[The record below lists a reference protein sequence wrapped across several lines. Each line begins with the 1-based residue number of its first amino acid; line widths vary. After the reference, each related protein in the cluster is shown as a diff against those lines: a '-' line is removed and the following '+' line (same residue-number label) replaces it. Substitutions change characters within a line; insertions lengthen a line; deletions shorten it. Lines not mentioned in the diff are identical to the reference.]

1 MFAIFLK
8 RIVLFTLLHSSFL
21 IIRAE
26 RDRLIAIEQ
35 SLLAQVAEEAE
46 AINKEKNT
54 SPQSKISQISEMDKE
69 NENTTNS
76 VDVKDGFDSKSVKSK
91 DEERALEAEA
101 RKAAQEHVR
110 EWVSVLTEPLND
122 EIRVMEEEDDVLLDS
137 WSSHKGVSQH
147 LFLYRQLTVRP
158 FFLSF
163 SPPFFFYIT
172 TFCLPTFLPFFF
184 PTYHLLITF
193 SCFSH
198 FGHCCLAFAISQ
210 SYCFQPNFRLNFSIF
225 NFRN

>member
-1 MFAIFLK
+1 LCSFYSPSFL
-8 RIVLFTLLHSSFL
+8 FL

-35 SLLAQVAEEAE
+35 SLLAQLAEETE
-46 AINKEKNT
+46 AISKEKNT

-76 VDVKDGFDSKSVKSK
+76 VDVKIGDKCAEDGFDSKPVKTK
-91 DEERALEAEA
+91 DEEKAIEAEA

-137 WSSHKGVSQH
+137 WSSHKGVSH
-147 LFLYRQLTVRP
+147 T
-158 FFLSF
+158 
-163 SPPFFFYIT
+163 
-172 TFCLPTFLPFFF
+172 PTFIPSL
-184 PTYHLLITF
+184 
-193 SCFSH
+193 
-198 FGHCCLAFAISQ
+198 
-210 SYCFQPNFRLNFSIF
+210 
-225 NFRN
+225 

>member
-1 MFAIFLK
+1 L
-8 RIVLFTLLHSSFL
+8 FL

-35 SLLAQVAEEAE
+35 SLLAQLAEETE
-46 AINKEKNT
+46 AISKEKNT

-76 VDVKDGFDSKSVKSK
+76 VDVKIGDKCAEDGFDSKPVKTK
-91 DEERALEAEA
+91 DEEKAIEAEA

-137 WSSHKGVSQH
+137 WSSHKGVSH
-147 LFLYRQLTVRP
+147 T
-158 FFLSF
+158 
-163 SPPFFFYIT
+163 
-172 TFCLPTFLPFFF
+172 PTFIPSL
-184 PTYHLLITF
+184 
-193 SCFSH
+193 
-198 FGHCCLAFAISQ
+198 
-210 SYCFQPNFRLNFSIF
+210 
-225 NFRN
+225 